1 MNQLSQYLVEELLRE
16 SEKITDYVVVYSGRF
31 QPFHKGHY
39 ATYQHLVKK
48 FGKNNVFIGTS
59 DKTDNQKSP
68 FNFKEKKTI
77 MTKMFGIPSNK
88 IVQVK
93 NPYAPMEILKNYD
106 EITTALITVVGE
118 KDEQR
123 LGGKYFTPYKGDFE
137 AGYKDKGYVYASP
150 AQPNPISGTDVRKWL
165 GSGESEE
172 RKKLFNKVYP
182 KFDEKIFDLI
192 TKKLDTL
199 NEDIIIETS
208 SVGFGADDG
217 EPETG
222 YVSDGQKRVLNGGK
236 PEPWFKQGGY
246 KQMEVPKGDYMRGKG
261 KTTDKDSQFRKVYYK
276 IKNVEV
282 STLKTAEKPEG
293 VDKWKEIKPKKK
305 NIIKKDKRY
314 WEMNESQ
321 NEIISNNEINQIA
334 DEMIEALGLA
344 MGYPSK
350 EQLAK
355 KQKERDVLRKKM
367 DSQDNYYEKVNEN
380 INIPV
385 KVGDTILMGRFKNKK
400 VVVKNIGKDDYGMPT
415 INGKK
420 VVTFRIVKEG
430 IEVFF
435 ENDTEDSKYTHIGYG
450 RYKQKGKEDD
460 KSAPTFQKNDG
471 GKYVQLSKG
480 GEQPKSE
487 PNKGTAVK
495 GAQMFKHAPDVKQ
508 QTKPKSDTPKVS
520 IDNVTKVLPNASK
533 ETFNSQSDINKIP
546 DNTKRKISMQIDKLA
561 ELTKQAKEKGEAAPN
576 YNLCKITVP
585 NTNLYCSG
593 NAGIPR
599 EEMPQFKGKPTPG
612 SPASKMKTDASGE
625 VDTEPMFKKML
636 KEKGIKTIETEIP
649 SDSLKATQSEL
660 VGSKVA
666 GMAKALEKDPNHPAI
681 TAPIYVSRDGYV
693 VDGHHRWAAV
703 TSNAVRDGRPANM
716 RVIVIDMDIKDVIPL
731 SNKFAEEIGVAAK
744 KAATTPNESKINEIP
759 MGDLEKIDTYADKQL
774 NPMDVVIT
782 DKHFFDRLTDP
793 RNKKPISAAELTGFF
808 KRLGKHRTKFIEFLK
823 QYGELVAKD
832 KRTNINIPFMQKANK
847 LIAKTIM
854 RNDDYKTSNPIYKFE
869 SDKADV
875 ITISKSLGVN
885 RAQMPQI
892 NSKDIKDYLE
902 FLKEVGIR
910 VSAKTINVSK
920 VGMTQKEINIDKVK
934 GLLGTEKSNLAKPV
948 IISND
953 GYILDGHHR
962 VVALYNIDKN
972 FKLKTI
978 EVDLGIKDLLKVTKE
993 YPKVSYKGINEY
1005 VRFNTLHT
1013 LPAVN
1018 HRGLG
1023 MNDDDLDRLEKNTNV
1038 EESFTKGQIFAGKM
1052 KVGGKPVNVEVE
1064 LVGADNKTKEFI
1076 TRIIYADKGYER
1088 QLPIGSTLPIP
1099 ARIFRTPGGGW
1110 RKIKTPSVFESILTE
1125 GGAYG
1130 HMAHPFD
1137 VQMNLTFGDLKNIVK
1152 KALTGDLEVAREKT
1166 DGQAL
1171 AISWVN
1177 GRLVAARNK
1186 SHLKNKG
1193 AEAMTIGQVAD
1204 KFGGRGGLTDAYNFA
1219 MQDLSKA
1226 IAALSEPQRKKIF
1239 KDGACFMNLEVIYPT
1254 SVNVIP
1260 YNQPLLVFHGTMEYN
1275 DEGIAIGEDQQAAK
1289 ILAGMIKQVNQQVQ
1303 SKYTIQGPPMQKL
1316 PKNEDL
1322 SKLQPKYM
1330 GMISKLQNEFGLSD
1344 NQGVAEYHQAWW
1356 TDFVNK
1362 NAKSLDAQQ
1371 KIALVKR
1378 WAFYDKS
1385 FRINTIQDLKI
1396 RAWADG
1402 IDKKDHSKIAKDN
1415 LMRFEEIFLGVGAD
1429 VLSFMKSVLTAN
1441 PAEATKQMVDRLKK
1455 TIDDV
1460 NKLGDPK
1467 KIEKLKLELQRLQA
1481 LGGFNKIVPNEGI
1494 VFVYNGSTYKLTG
1507 AFAPLNQILGLFYEK

>member
-1 MNQLSQYLVEELLRE
+1 MSQLSEYLVEELLKE
-16 SEKITDYVVVYSGRF
+16 SEKVTDYVVVYSGRF

-39 ATYQHLVKK
+39 ATYEHLVKK

-59 DKTDNQKSP
+59 DKTDTQKSP
-68 FNFKEKKTI
+68 FNFREKKII

-106 EITTALITVVGE
+106 EVTTALITVVGE

-123 LGGKYFTPYKGDFE
+123 LGGKYFTPYKGSVD
-137 AGYKDKGYVYASP
+137 AGYMDKGYVYASP

-165 GSGESEE
+165 GSGETEE
-172 RKKLFNKVYP
+172 RKKLFTKVYP
-182 KFDEKIFDLI
+182 KFDQRVFDLI

-199 NEDIIIETS
+199 NEDVIVETS
-208 SVGFGADDG
+208 ISSRGGDGEG

-261 KTTDKDSQFRKVYYK
+261 KSTDKDSQFRKVYYK
-276 IKNVEV
+276 IKNVET

-293 VDKWKEIKPKKK
+293 VDKWKAVKPNKK

-321 NEIISNNEINQIA
+321 NQIISNEEINQIA
-334 DEMIEALGLA
+334 DEMVESLGLA

-350 EQLAK
+350 EQLAQ

-367 DSQDNYYEKVNEN
+367 DSQDNYYEKIDEKVEGGLADGLSLNDIAKKHNVSIGELTDEFKKGYTVEREHTSDTNVAKEIALDHLFEDPKYYTKLASIENVNEE
-380 INIPV
+380 IKLDVEI
-385 KVGDTILMGRFKNKK
+385 GDTVLMGKFKNKK
-400 VVVKNIGKDDYGMPT
+400 VVVKSIGKDEHGMPT

-420 VVTFRIVKEG
+420 VATFRIIKRVN
-430 IEVFF
+430 I
-435 ENDTEDSKYTHIGYG
+435 
-450 RYKQKGKEDD
+450 
-460 KSAPTFQKNDG
+460 
-471 GKYVQLSKG
+471 
-480 GEQPKSE
+480 
-487 PNKGTAVK
+487 
-495 GAQMFKHAPDVKQ
+495 
-508 QTKPKSDTPKVS
+508 
-520 IDNVTKVLPNASK
+520 
-533 ETFNSQSDINKIP
+533 FN
-546 DNTKRKISMQIDKLA
+546 
-561 ELTKQAKEKGEAAPN
+561 
-576 YNLCKITVP
+576 
-585 NTNLYCSG
+585 
-593 NAGIPR
+593 
-599 EEMPQFKGKPTPG
+599 
-612 SPASKMKTDASGE
+612 
-625 VDTEPMFKKML
+625 
-636 KEKGIKTIETEIP
+636 
-649 SDSLKATQSEL
+649 
-660 VGSKVA
+660 
-666 GMAKALEKDPNHPAI
+666 
-681 TAPIYVSRDGYV
+681 
-693 VDGHHRWAAV
+693 
-703 TSNAVRDGRPANM
+703 
-716 RVIVIDMDIKDVIPL
+716 
-731 SNKFAEEIGVAAK
+731 
-744 KAATTPNESKINEIP
+744 NESTINEIP

-782 DKHFFDRLTDP
+782 DKHFFDRLSDP
-793 RNKKPISAAELTGFF
+793 RNGKEISAAELTGFF
-808 KRLGKHRTKFIEFLK
+808 KRLGKNKKKFVEFLK
-823 QYGELVAKD
+823 QYGQLVAKD

-854 RNDDYKTSNPIYKFE
+854 RNDDYKTTNQIYKFE
-869 SDKADV
+869 ATEDSV
-875 ITISKSLGVN
+875 LTIKKSLGVN

-892 NSKDIKDYLE
+892 NSKDLKDYLE
-902 FLKEVGIR
+902 FLKEVGVK

-934 GLLGTEKSNLAKPV
+934 GLLGTDRNNLAKPV

-993 YPKVSYKGINEY
+993 YPNVSYKGINEY

-1013 LPAVN
+1013 YPAVN

-1023 MNDDDLDRLEKNTNV
+1023 MNDDDLEKLEKKQSEKTTERINSKTFKPDT
-1038 EESFTKGQIFAGKM
+1038 ESEKNFLKQHKNSMSTPNIGYPSELDTVDFDDTGKKGGYQSNDKDTEDRGYEPVKEAFTKGQLFAGKM

-1064 LVGADNKTKEFI
+1064 LVGADDKNKQFI
-1076 TRIIYADKGYER
+1076 TRIIYADKGYEK
-1088 QLPIGSTLPIP
+1088 QLSVGSTLPIP

-1110 RKIKTPSVFESILTE
+1110 RKIKTPSVFESVLTE

-1226 IAALSEPQRKKIF
+1226 IGALSEPQKKKIF

-1275 DEGIAIGEDQQAAK
+1275 DDGIAIGEDQQAAK

-1316 PKNEDL
+1316 PKNENL

-1344 NQGVAEYHQAWW
+1344 NQGVSEYHQAWW

-1402 IDKKDHSKIAKDN
+1402 VDKKDHSKIAKDN
-1415 LMRFEEIFLGVGAD
+1415 LMRFEEIFLGVGAE
-1429 VLSFMKSVLTAN
+1429 VLSFMTSVLTAN

-1481 LGGFNKIVPNEGI
+1481 LGGFDKIVPNEGI

>member
-1 MNQLSQYLVEELLRE
+1 MSELSQYLVEELLKE
-16 SEKITDYVVVYSGRF
+16 SENITDYVVVYSGRF

-39 ATYQHLVKK
+39 ATYEHLVKK

-68 FNFKEKKTI
+68 FNFREKKII
-77 MTKMFGIPSNK
+77 MTKMFGIPSSK

-93 NPYAPMEILKNYD
+93 NPYAPLEILKNYD
-106 EITTALITVVGE
+106 ENTTALITVVGE

-123 LGGKYFTPYKGDFE
+123 LGGRYFTPYKGSVD
-137 AGYKDKGYVYASP
+137 AGYMDKGYVYASP
-150 AQPNPISGTDVRKWL
+150 AQSNAISGTDVRKWL
-165 GSGESEE
+165 GSGETEE
-172 RKKLFNKVYP
+172 RKKLFTKVYP
-182 KFDEKIFDLI
+182 KFDQRVFDLI

-199 NEDIIIETS
+199 NEDVIVETS
-208 SVGFGADDG
+208 INASGGEGEG

-222 YVSDGQKRVLNGGK
+222 YVSDGQKRVLDGGK

-246 KQMEVPKGDYMRGKG
+246 KQIEVPKGDYMRGKG
-261 KTTDKDSQFRKVYYK
+261 KNTDKDSQFRKVYYK
-276 IKNVEV
+276 IKNVET

-293 VDKWKEIKPKKK
+293 VDKWKTVKPNKK
-305 NIIKKDKRY
+305 NIIKKEKRY

-321 NEIISNNEINQIA
+321 NEIISNEEINQIA
-334 DEMIEALGLA
+334 DEMSESLGLA

-350 EQLAK
+350 EQLAQ
-355 KQKERDVLRKKM
+355 KQKERDILRKKM
-367 DSQDNYYEKVNEN
+367 DSQDNYYEKIDEKVEGGLADGLSLNDIAKKHNVSIGELTDEFKKGYTVEREHTSDTNVAKEIALDHLFEDPKYYTKLASIEKVNEE
-380 INIPV
+380 IKLDVEI
-385 KVGDTILMGRFKNKK
+385 GDTVLMGKFKNKK
-400 VVVKNIGKDDYGMPT
+400 TIVKSIGKDDHGMPT

-420 VVTFRIVKEG
+420 VATFRILKRVN
-430 IEVFF
+430 I
-435 ENDTEDSKYTHIGYG
+435 
-450 RYKQKGKEDD
+450 
-460 KSAPTFQKNDG
+460 
-471 GKYVQLSKG
+471 
-480 GEQPKSE
+480 
-487 PNKGTAVK
+487 
-495 GAQMFKHAPDVKQ
+495 
-508 QTKPKSDTPKVS
+508 
-520 IDNVTKVLPNASK
+520 
-533 ETFNSQSDINKIP
+533 FN
-546 DNTKRKISMQIDKLA
+546 
-561 ELTKQAKEKGEAAPN
+561 
-576 YNLCKITVP
+576 
-585 NTNLYCSG
+585 
-593 NAGIPR
+593 
-599 EEMPQFKGKPTPG
+599 
-612 SPASKMKTDASGE
+612 
-625 VDTEPMFKKML
+625 
-636 KEKGIKTIETEIP
+636 
-649 SDSLKATQSEL
+649 
-660 VGSKVA
+660 
-666 GMAKALEKDPNHPAI
+666 
-681 TAPIYVSRDGYV
+681 
-693 VDGHHRWAAV
+693 
-703 TSNAVRDGRPANM
+703 
-716 RVIVIDMDIKDVIPL
+716 
-731 SNKFAEEIGVAAK
+731 
-744 KAATTPNESKINEIP
+744 NESIINEIP

-793 RNKKPISAAELTGFF
+793 RNGKEISAAELTGFF
-808 KRLGKHRTKFIEFLK
+808 KRLGKNKKKFVEFLK
-823 QYGELVAKD
+823 QYGQLVAKD
-832 KRTNINIPFMQKANK
+832 KRTNINIPFMQNANK

-854 RNDDYKTSNPIYKFE
+854 RNDDYKTTNHIYKFE
-869 SDKADV
+869 GADDS
-875 ITISKSLGVN
+875 ILTIKKSLGVN

-902 FLKEVGIR
+902 FLKEVGVR

-934 GLLGTEKSNLAKPV
+934 GLLGTDRSNLAKPV

-993 YPKVSYKGINEY
+993 YPNVSYKGINEY

-1013 LPAVN
+1013 YPAVN

-1023 MNDDDLDRLEKNTNV
+1023 MSDDDLKDLE
-1038 EESFTKGQIFAGKM
+1038 EAQAIS
-1052 KVGGKPVNVEVE
+1052 GGKVHKFITGKNLGYKGKKYSQIEFETLGV
-1064 LVGADNKTKEFI
+1064 DNKNGTIRLK
-1076 TRIIYADKGYER
+1076 IISPKD
-1088 QLPIGSTLPIP
+1088 
-1099 ARIFRTPGGGW
+1099 IFGNEMSLDFKTVRRGTF
-1110 RKIKTPSVFESILTE
+1110 IKTDTGNVNESLIME

-1152 KALTGDLEVAREKT
+1152 KALTGDLDVAREKT

-1226 IAALSEPQRKKIF
+1226 IGALSEPQKKKIF

-1322 SKLQPKYM
+1322 SKLQPKYL
-1330 GMISKLQNEFGLSD
+1330 GMITKLQNEFKLADSD
-1344 NQGVAEYHQAWW
+1344 GVSEYHQAWW

-1362 NAKSLDAQQ
+1362 NAKELDAQQ
-1371 KIALVKR
+1371 KISLVKR

-1385 FRINTIQDLKI
+1385 FRINTIEDLKI

-1402 IDKKDHSKIAKDN
+1402 VDKKDHSKIAKDN
-1415 LMRFEEIFLGVGAD
+1415 LMKFEEIFLGVGAE
-1429 VLSFMKSVLTAN
+1429 VLSFMTSVLTAN

-1481 LGGFNKIVPNEGI
+1481 LGGFDKIVPNEGI

>member
-1 MNQLSQYLVEELLRE
+1 MSELSKYLVEELLKE
-16 SEKITDYVVVYSGRF
+16 SENITDYVVVYSGRF

-39 ATYQHLVKK
+39 ATYEHLVKK

-68 FNFKEKKTI
+68 FNFREKKII

-93 NPYAPMEILKNYD
+93 NPYAPLEILKNYD
-106 EITTALITVVGE
+106 ENITALITVVGE

-123 LGGKYFTPYKGDFE
+123 LGGKYFTPYNGNVD
-137 AGYKDKGYVYASP
+137 AGYMDKGYVYTSP
-150 AQPNPISGTDVRKWL
+150 AQTNPISGTDVRKWL
-165 GSGESEE
+165 GSGETEE
-172 RKKLFNKVYP
+172 RTKLFTKVYP
-182 KFDEKIFDLI
+182 KFDQRVFDLI

-199 NEDIIIETS
+199 NEDVIVETS
-208 SVGFGADDG
+208 INASGGEGEG

-261 KTTDKDSQFRKVYYK
+261 KATDKDSQFRKVYYK
-276 IKNVEV
+276 IKNAEV

-293 VDKWKEIKPKKK
+293 VDKWKAIKPNKN
-305 NIIKKDKRY
+305 NIIKKEKRY

-321 NEIISNNEINQIA
+321 NEIISNEEINQIA
-334 DEMIEALGLA
+334 DEMSESLGLA

-350 EQLAK
+350 EQLAQ

-367 DSQDNYYEKVNEN
+367 DSQDNYYEKIDEKLEGGLADGLSLNDIAKKHNVSIGELTDEFKKGYKVEREHTSDTNVAKEIAFDHLFEDPKYYTKLASIEKVNEE
-380 INIPV
+380 IKLDVEI
-385 KVGDTILMGRFKNKK
+385 GDTVLMGKFKNKK
-400 VVVKNIGKDDYGMPT
+400 TVVKSIGKDDHGMPT

-420 VVTFRIVKEG
+420 VATFRIIKRVN
-430 IEVFF
+430 I
-435 ENDTEDSKYTHIGYG
+435 
-450 RYKQKGKEDD
+450 
-460 KSAPTFQKNDG
+460 
-471 GKYVQLSKG
+471 
-480 GEQPKSE
+480 
-487 PNKGTAVK
+487 
-495 GAQMFKHAPDVKQ
+495 
-508 QTKPKSDTPKVS
+508 
-520 IDNVTKVLPNASK
+520 
-533 ETFNSQSDINKIP
+533 FN
-546 DNTKRKISMQIDKLA
+546 
-561 ELTKQAKEKGEAAPN
+561 
-576 YNLCKITVP
+576 
-585 NTNLYCSG
+585 
-593 NAGIPR
+593 
-599 EEMPQFKGKPTPG
+599 
-612 SPASKMKTDASGE
+612 
-625 VDTEPMFKKML
+625 
-636 KEKGIKTIETEIP
+636 
-649 SDSLKATQSEL
+649 
-660 VGSKVA
+660 
-666 GMAKALEKDPNHPAI
+666 
-681 TAPIYVSRDGYV
+681 
-693 VDGHHRWAAV
+693 
-703 TSNAVRDGRPANM
+703 
-716 RVIVIDMDIKDVIPL
+716 
-731 SNKFAEEIGVAAK
+731 
-744 KAATTPNESKINEIP
+744 NESIINEIP

-782 DKHFFDRLTDP
+782 DKHFFDRLSDP
-793 RNKKPISAAELTGFF
+793 RNGKEISAAELTGFF
-808 KRLGKHRTKFIEFLK
+808 KRLGKNKKKFVEFLK
-823 QYGELVAKD
+823 QYGQLVAKD

-854 RNDDYKTSNPIYKFE
+854 RNDDYKTTNQIYKFE
-869 SDKADV
+869 AADDS
-875 ITISKSLGVN
+875 ILTIKKSLGVN

-892 NSKDIKDYLE
+892 NSKDLKDYLE
-902 FLKEVGIR
+902 FLKEVGVG

-934 GLLGTEKSNLAKPV
+934 GLLGTDRNNLAKPV

-993 YPKVSYKGINEY
+993 YPNVSYKGINEY

-1013 LPAVN
+1013 YPAVN

-1023 MNDDDLDRLEKNTNV
+1023 MSDDDLKDLE
-1038 EESFTKGQIFAGKM
+1038 EAQAIS
-1052 KVGGKPVNVEVE
+1052 GGKVHKFITGKNLGYKGKKYSQIEFETLGV
-1064 LVGADNKTKEFI
+1064 DNKNGTIRLK
-1076 TRIIYADKGYER
+1076 IISPKD
-1088 QLPIGSTLPIP
+1088 
-1099 ARIFRTPGGGW
+1099 IFGNEMSLDFKTVRRGTF
-1110 RKIKTPSVFESILTE
+1110 IKTDTGNVNESLIME

-1226 IAALSEPQRKKIF
+1226 IGALSEPQKKKIF

-1322 SKLQPKYM
+1322 SKLQPKYL
-1330 GMISKLQNEFGLSD
+1330 GMITKLQNEFKLADSD
-1344 NQGVAEYHQAWW
+1344 GVSEYHQAWW

-1362 NAKSLDAQQ
+1362 NAKELDAQQ
-1371 KIALVKR
+1371 KISLVKR

-1402 IDKKDHSKIAKDN
+1402 VDKKDHSKIAKDN
-1415 LMRFEEIFLGVGAD
+1415 LMKFEEIFLGVGAE
-1429 VLSFMKSVLTAN
+1429 VLSFMTSVLTAN

-1481 LGGFNKIVPNEGI
+1481 LGGFDKIVPNEGI

>member
-1 MNQLSQYLVEELLRE
+1 MSELSKYLVEELLKE
-16 SEKITDYVVVYSGRF
+16 SENITDYVVVYSGRF

-39 ATYQHLVKK
+39 ATYEHLVKK

-68 FNFKEKKTI
+68 FNFREKKII

-93 NPYAPMEILKNYD
+93 NPYAPLEILKNYD
-106 EITTALITVVGE
+106 ENTTALITVVGE

-123 LGGKYFTPYKGDFE
+123 LGGKYFTPYNGNVD
-137 AGYKDKGYVYASP
+137 AGYMDKGYVYTSP
-150 AQPNPISGTDVRKWL
+150 AQTNPISGTDVRKWL
-165 GSGESEE
+165 GSGETEE
-172 RKKLFNKVYP
+172 RKKLFTKVYP
-182 KFDEKIFDLI
+182 KFDQRVFDLI

-199 NEDIIIETS
+199 NEDVIVETS
-208 SVGFGADDG
+208 INSIGGDG
-217 EPETG
+217 EGEPNPN
-222 YVSDGQKRVLNGGK
+222 YVADGQKRVLNGGK

-261 KTTDKDSQFRKVYYK
+261 KSTDKDSQFRKVYYK
-276 IKNVEV
+276 IKNAEV

-293 VDKWKEIKPKKK
+293 VDKWKTIKPNKN
-305 NIIKKDKRY
+305 NIIKKEKRY

-321 NEIISNNEINQIA
+321 NEIISNEEINQIA
-334 DEMIEALGLA
+334 DEMSESLGLA

-350 EQLAK
+350 EQLAQ

-367 DSQDNYYEKVNEN
+367 DSQDNYYEKIDEKLEGGLADGLSLNDIAKKHNVSIGELTDEFKKGYKVEREHTSDTNVAKEIAFDHLFEDPKYYTKLASIEKVNEE
-380 INIPV
+380 IKLDVEI
-385 KVGDTILMGRFKNKK
+385 GDTVLMGKFKNKK
-400 VVVKNIGKDDYGMPT
+400 TIVKSIGKDDHGMPT

-420 VVTFRIVKEG
+420 VATFRIIKRVN
-430 IEVFF
+430 I
-435 ENDTEDSKYTHIGYG
+435 
-450 RYKQKGKEDD
+450 
-460 KSAPTFQKNDG
+460 
-471 GKYVQLSKG
+471 
-480 GEQPKSE
+480 
-487 PNKGTAVK
+487 
-495 GAQMFKHAPDVKQ
+495 
-508 QTKPKSDTPKVS
+508 
-520 IDNVTKVLPNASK
+520 
-533 ETFNSQSDINKIP
+533 FN
-546 DNTKRKISMQIDKLA
+546 
-561 ELTKQAKEKGEAAPN
+561 
-576 YNLCKITVP
+576 
-585 NTNLYCSG
+585 
-593 NAGIPR
+593 
-599 EEMPQFKGKPTPG
+599 
-612 SPASKMKTDASGE
+612 
-625 VDTEPMFKKML
+625 
-636 KEKGIKTIETEIP
+636 
-649 SDSLKATQSEL
+649 
-660 VGSKVA
+660 
-666 GMAKALEKDPNHPAI
+666 
-681 TAPIYVSRDGYV
+681 
-693 VDGHHRWAAV
+693 
-703 TSNAVRDGRPANM
+703 
-716 RVIVIDMDIKDVIPL
+716 
-731 SNKFAEEIGVAAK
+731 
-744 KAATTPNESKINEIP
+744 NESIINEIP

-782 DKHFFDRLTDP
+782 DKHFFDRLSDP
-793 RNKKPISAAELTGFF
+793 RNGKEISAAELTGFF
-808 KRLGKHRTKFIEFLK
+808 KRLGKNKKKFVEFLK
-823 QYGELVAKD
+823 QYGQLVAKD

-854 RNDDYKTSNPIYKFE
+854 RNDDYKTTNQIYKFE
-869 SDKADV
+869 AADDS
-875 ITISKSLGVN
+875 ILTIKKSLGVN

-892 NSKDIKDYLE
+892 NSKDLKDYLE
-902 FLKEVGIR
+902 FLKEVGVR

-934 GLLGTEKSNLAKPV
+934 GLLGTDRNNLAKPV

-993 YPKVSYKGINEY
+993 YPNVSYKGINEY

-1013 LPAVN
+1013 YPAVN

-1023 MNDDDLDRLEKNTNV
+1023 MNDDDLEKLEKKQSEKTTERINSKTFKPDT
-1038 EESFTKGQIFAGKM
+1038 ESEKNFLKQHKNSMSTPNIGYPSELDTVDFDDTGKKGGYQSNDKDTEDRGYEPVKEAFTKGQLFAGKM

-1064 LVGADNKTKEFI
+1064 LVGADDKNKQFI
-1076 TRIIYADKGYER
+1076 TRIIYADKGYEK
-1088 QLPIGSTLPIP
+1088 QLSVGSTLPIP

-1110 RKIKTPSVFESILTE
+1110 RKIKTPSVFESVLTE

-1226 IAALSEPQRKKIF
+1226 IGALSEPQKKKIF

-1322 SKLQPKYM
+1322 SKLQPKYL
-1330 GMISKLQNEFGLSD
+1330 GMITKLQNEFKLADSD
-1344 NQGVAEYHQAWW
+1344 GVSEYHQAWW

-1402 IDKKDHSKIAKDN
+1402 VDKKDHSKIAKDN
-1415 LMRFEEIFLGVGAD
+1415 LMKFEEIFLGVGAE
-1429 VLSFMKSVLTAN
+1429 VLSFMTSVLTAN

-1481 LGGFNKIVPNEGI
+1481 LGGFDKIVPNEGI

>member
-1 MNQLSQYLVEELLRE
+1 MSELSKYLVEELLKE
-16 SEKITDYVVVYSGRF
+16 SENITDYVVVYSGRF

-39 ATYQHLVKK
+39 ATYEHLVKK

-68 FNFKEKKTI
+68 FNFREKKII

-93 NPYAPMEILKNYD
+93 NPYAPLEILKNYD
-106 EITTALITVVGE
+106 ENTTALITVVGE

-123 LGGKYFTPYKGDFE
+123 LGGKYFTPYNGNVD
-137 AGYKDKGYVYASP
+137 AGYMDKGYVYTSP
-150 AQPNPISGTDVRKWL
+150 AQTNPISGTDVRKWL
-165 GSGESEE
+165 GSGETEE
-172 RKKLFNKVYP
+172 RKKLFTKVYP
-182 KFDEKIFDLI
+182 KFDQRVFDLI

-199 NEDIIIETS
+199 NEDVIVETS
-208 SVGFGADDG
+208 ISSRGGDGEG

-261 KTTDKDSQFRKVYYK
+261 KSTDKDSQFRKVYYK
-276 IKNVEV
+276 IKNVET

-293 VDKWKEIKPKKK
+293 VDKWKTIKPNKN
-305 NIIKKDKRY
+305 NIIKKEKRY

-321 NEIISNNEINQIA
+321 NEIISNEEINQIA
-334 DEMIEALGLA
+334 DEMSESLGLA

-350 EQLAK
+350 EQLAQ

-367 DSQDNYYEKVNEN
+367 DSQDDYYEKIEEDKIPGGLAKGKTLIDLAKKWDSKGYYDPKQYAQEYIKPKLMKGIKVEMEHTTDVRIATEIAMDHLWEDLDYYEKLASIEKVNEE
-380 INIPV
+380 IKLDV
-385 KVGDTILMGRFKNKK
+385 EVGDTILMGKFKNKK
-400 VVVKNIGKDDYGMPT
+400 VVVKSIGKDEHGMPT

-420 VVTFRIVKEG
+420 VATFRIIKRVN
-430 IEVFF
+430 I
-435 ENDTEDSKYTHIGYG
+435 
-450 RYKQKGKEDD
+450 
-460 KSAPTFQKNDG
+460 
-471 GKYVQLSKG
+471 
-480 GEQPKSE
+480 
-487 PNKGTAVK
+487 
-495 GAQMFKHAPDVKQ
+495 
-508 QTKPKSDTPKVS
+508 
-520 IDNVTKVLPNASK
+520 
-533 ETFNSQSDINKIP
+533 FN
-546 DNTKRKISMQIDKLA
+546 
-561 ELTKQAKEKGEAAPN
+561 
-576 YNLCKITVP
+576 
-585 NTNLYCSG
+585 
-593 NAGIPR
+593 
-599 EEMPQFKGKPTPG
+599 
-612 SPASKMKTDASGE
+612 
-625 VDTEPMFKKML
+625 
-636 KEKGIKTIETEIP
+636 
-649 SDSLKATQSEL
+649 
-660 VGSKVA
+660 
-666 GMAKALEKDPNHPAI
+666 
-681 TAPIYVSRDGYV
+681 
-693 VDGHHRWAAV
+693 
-703 TSNAVRDGRPANM
+703 
-716 RVIVIDMDIKDVIPL
+716 
-731 SNKFAEEIGVAAK
+731 
-744 KAATTPNESKINEIP
+744 NESTINEIP

-782 DKHFFDRLTDP
+782 DKHFFDRLSDP
-793 RNKKPISAAELTGFF
+793 RNGKEISAAELTGFF
-808 KRLGKHRTKFIEFLK
+808 KRLGKNKKKFVEFLK
-823 QYGELVAKD
+823 QYGQLVAKD

-854 RNDDYKTSNPIYKFE
+854 RNDDYKTTNQIYKFE
-869 SDKADV
+869 AADDS
-875 ITISKSLGVN
+875 ILTIKKSLGVN

-892 NSKDIKDYLE
+892 NSKDLKDYLE
-902 FLKEVGIR
+902 FLKEVGVG

-934 GLLGTEKSNLAKPV
+934 GLLGTDRNNLAKPV

-993 YPKVSYKGINEY
+993 YPNVSYKGINEY

-1013 LPAVN
+1013 YPAVN

-1023 MNDDDLDRLEKNTNV
+1023 MNDDDLKDLE
-1038 EESFTKGQIFAGKM
+1038 EAQAIS
-1052 KVGGKPVNVEVE
+1052 GGKVHKFITGKNLGYKGKKYSQIEFETLGV
-1064 LVGADNKTKEFI
+1064 DNKNGTIRLK
-1076 TRIIYADKGYER
+1076 IISPKD
-1088 QLPIGSTLPIP
+1088 
-1099 ARIFRTPGGGW
+1099 IFGNEMSLDFKTVRRGTF
-1110 RKIKTPSVFESILTE
+1110 IKTDTGNVTESLIME

-1226 IAALSEPQRKKIF
+1226 IGALSEPQKKKIF

-1344 NQGVAEYHQAWW
+1344 NQGVSEYHQAWW

-1402 IDKKDHSKIAKDN
+1402 VDKKDHSKIAKDN
-1415 LMRFEEIFLGVGAD
+1415 LMKFEEIFLGVGAE
-1429 VLSFMKSVLTAN
+1429 VLSFMTSVLTAN

-1481 LGGFNKIVPNEGI
+1481 LGGFDKIVPNEGI